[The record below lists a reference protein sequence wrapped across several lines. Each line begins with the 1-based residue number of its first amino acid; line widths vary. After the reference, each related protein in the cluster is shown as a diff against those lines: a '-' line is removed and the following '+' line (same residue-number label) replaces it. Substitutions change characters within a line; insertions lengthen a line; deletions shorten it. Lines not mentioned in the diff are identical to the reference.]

1 METKK
6 HENLPELVADLRNKM
21 GSIITYFS
29 LLSEKSKIVDSDVKM
44 KQLLQNLIDKN
55 ENITIENITIV
66 KELLDQF
73 ENFDLK

>member
-55 ENITIENITIV
+55 ENIAIENITIV